1 MKAEKSQTSQPRSQG
16 LLPEEERRTQIAL
29 FRYALI
35 APLLNRPLE
44 RGEIT
49 AHLKAVAA
57 QTHRIPYSSRSRL
70 DEETIWRYLARF
82 RAGGFDSLKPQPRAD
97 KGKSRRIPE
106 QVIQKA
112 IALRQELPTRS
123 ANTIIQIL
131 KRDPDYPPE
140 LTLATRTLQGV
151 LQERGITR
159 DKLAGQSKAYRRFE
173 RECANALWQGD
184 MLVGPYLPDV
194 ERPGKYRRTAL
205 FAFIDDYSRLVPYG
219 EFFLEESLPRLER
232 VLKVAILRR
241 GLPQA
246 LFVDNGKVYV
256 STQLAAACATL
267 GIRQIHSTPYTPNTR
282 GKIERFF
289 GTVRSQFLPEVES
302 ARLTTLEDLNASFQ
316 AWVELIY
323 HQAVHSETSQ
333 APLARFQQGLSQITV
348 RQADP
353 RQLREAF
360 LWRERRTVT
369 RTATLSLQGNRYSVE
384 PLLAGQQVELR
395 FDPFELSEVEVWQNS
410 HFVGQAQVV
419 KLERERHLA
428 LDRIPPP
435 AQEVSPE
442 HVDFLAALRAEH
454 QAMLAKELGAI
465 SFAQV
470 MRRALDGRDGL
481 DGLDG
486 RDGKETKDKEA
497 RHDAKP
503 TDQSADQSA
512 NGTGNGSGNGSG
524 KGE

>member
-1 MKAEKSQTSQPRSQG
+1 MKPEKSQGSQPKSQG
-16 LLPEEERRTQIAL
+16 LPPEEERRTQVAL

-35 APLLNRPLE
+35 AALLNRPLE
-44 RGEIT
+44 RGELT
-49 AHLKAVAA
+49 VHLKALAA
-57 QTHRIPYSSRSRL
+57 QTHRIPFSKRTTL
-70 DEETIWRYLARF
+70 DDETIWRYLAAYRK
-82 RAGGFDSLKPQPRAD
+82 GGFEALKPKARSD

-131 KRDPDYPPE
+131 KREPDHPPD
-140 LTLATRTLQGV
+140 LALASRTLQGI

-159 DKLAGQSKAYRRFE
+159 EKLKGQSKAYRRFE

-194 ERPGKYRRTAL
+194 DRPGKYRRTAL

-241 GLPQA
+241 GIPERLY
-246 LFVDNGKVYV
+246 VDNGKVYV

-267 GIRQIHSTPYTPNTR
+267 GIRPIHSTPYTPNTR

-289 GTVRSQFLPEVES
+289 GTVRSQFLAEVES
-302 ARLTTLEDLNASFQ
+302 AKLATLEELNASFQ

-323 HQAVHSETSQ
+323 HQTVHSETEQ
-333 APLARFQQGLSQITV
+333 APLARFQENLAQITL

-360 LWRERRTVT
+360 LWREKRTVT
-369 RTATLSLQGNRYSVE
+369 RTATISLQGNRYSVE
-384 PLLAGQQVELR
+384 PLLAGQPVELR
-395 FDPFELSEVEVWQNS
+395 FDPFELSEVEVWQSN

-435 AQEVSPE
+435 SQEASPA

-454 QAMLAKELGAI
+454 QALLAKELGTI
-465 SFAQV
+465 SFAQAL
-470 MRRALDGRDGL
+470 RREASRAGELAANSTANSAANSTANST
-481 DGLDG
+481 
-486 RDGKETKDKEA
+486 KE
-497 RHDAKP
+497 
-503 TDQSADQSA
+503 
-512 NGTGNGSGNGSG
+512 G
-524 KGE
+524 

>member
-1 MKAEKSQTSQPRSQG
+1 MRLTS
-16 LLPEEERRTQIAL
+16 
-29 FRYALI
+29 
-35 APLLNRPLE
+35 
-44 RGEIT
+44 
-49 AHLKAVAA
+49 
-57 QTHRIPYSSRSRL
+57 
-70 DEETIWRYLARF
+70 
-82 RAGGFDSLKPQPRAD
+82 GFEALKPKARSD
-97 KGKSRRIPE
+97 KGQSRRIPE
-106 QVIQKA
+106 PIVQKA

-123 ANTIIQIL
+123 ANTLIQIL
-131 KRDPDYPPE
+131 KREPDYPAE
-140 LTLATRTLQGV
+140 LELAPRTLRGI
-151 LQERGITR
+151 LFERGITR
-159 DKLAGQSKAYRRFE
+159 DKLKGQSKAYRRFE

-184 MLVGPYLPDV
+184 MLVGPYLPDI

-219 EFFLEESLPRLER
+219 EFFLEENLPRLER

-241 GLPQA
+241 GLPER
-246 LFVDNGKVYV
+246 LYVDNGKVYV

-302 ARLTTLEDLNASFQ
+302 AKLTTLGELNASFQ

-323 HQAVHSETSQ
+323 HQTVHSETSQ
-333 APLARFQQGLSQITV
+333 APLARFQESLSQITL

-353 RQLREAF
+353 AKLREAF

-384 PLLAGQQVELR
+384 PLLSGQQVELR

-410 HFVGQAQVV
+410 HFVAQAQVV

-435 AQEVSPE
+435 AEAASPE

-454 QAMLAKELGAI
+454 QALLAKELGTI

-470 MRRALDGRDGL
+470 LRGANGATQRPASPADGSDSGSDGRD
-481 DGLDG
+481 
-486 RDGKETKDKEA
+486 
-497 RHDAKP
+497 
-503 TDQSADQSA
+503 
-512 NGTGNGSGNGSG
+512 
-524 KGE
+524 

>member
-1 MKAEKSQTSQPRSQG
+1 MKSEKSQTSRPKSHG
-16 LLPEEERRTQIAL
+16 LPPEEERRTQIAL

-35 APLLNRPLE
+35 AALLNRPLE
-44 RGEIT
+44 RGELT
-49 AHLKAVAA
+49 AHLKMLAA
-57 QTHRIPYSSRSRL
+57 QTHRIPYSNRTTL
-70 DEETIWRYLARF
+70 DDETIWRYLAAYRK
-82 RAGGFDSLKPQPRAD
+82 GGFEALKPKARSD
-97 KGKSRRIPE
+97 KGSSRRIPE
-106 QVIQKA
+106 PIVQKA
-112 IALRQELPTRS
+112 ISLRQEVPTRS

-131 KRDPDYPPE
+131 KREPDHPPD
-140 LTLATRTLQGV
+140 LRLAARTLQGI
-151 LQERGITR
+151 LHERGITHE
-159 DKLAGQSKAYRRFE
+159 KLRGQSKAFRRFE
-173 RECANALWQGD
+173 REAPNALWQGD

-241 GLPQA
+241 GVPERLY
-246 LFVDNGKVYV
+246 VDNGKVYV

-267 GIRQIHSTPYTPNTR
+267 GIRPIHSTPYTPNTR

-302 ARLTTLEDLNASFQ
+302 AKLTTLEELNASFQ

-323 HQAVHSETSQ
+323 HPTVHSETEQ
-333 APLARFQQGLSQITV
+333 APLARFQSSLAQITV
-348 RQADP
+348 RQAAP

-369 RTATLSLQGNRYSVE
+369 RTATLSLQGNRYSVD

-410 HFVGQAQVV
+410 HFVAHAQVV

-435 AQEVSPE
+435 AQEASST

-454 QAMLAKELGAI
+454 QALLAKELGTI

-470 MRRALDGRDGL
+470 LRGANSASQQEASPADGSDSASDRRSD
-481 DGLDG
+481 
-486 RDGKETKDKEA
+486 
-497 RHDAKP
+497 
-503 TDQSADQSA
+503 
-512 NGTGNGSGNGSG
+512 
-524 KGE
+524 